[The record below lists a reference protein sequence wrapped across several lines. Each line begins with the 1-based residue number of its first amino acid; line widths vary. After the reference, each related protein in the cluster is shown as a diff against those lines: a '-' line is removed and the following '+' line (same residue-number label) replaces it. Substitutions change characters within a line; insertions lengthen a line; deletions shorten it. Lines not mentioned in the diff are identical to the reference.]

1 MNKWWEK
8 PFNWLSFAVP
18 AIIALIVAQVFMRY
32 VVGRN
37 IIVLEELQWDLYG
50 LIIIFGIVYTTL
62 NDLNVRMD
70 LFHAKFK
77 PKTQKILKFIEAL
90 LFIIPFAIIMLIHGA
105 DFALRSFQIG
115 ENSINPGGL
124 PYIWIMKAVIPI
136 AMFIL
141 LLVGI
146 YQAVVSFLPHREH

>member
-1 MNKWWEK
+1 MDKWWEK
-8 PFNWLSFAVP
+8 PFNWISYAVP
-18 AIIALIVAQVFMRY
+18 AIIALIIVQVFMRY

-50 LIIIFGIVYTTL
+50 LVIIFGIIYTALT
-62 NDLNVRMD
+62 DLNVRMD

-77 PKTQKILKFIEAL
+77 PRTQKILKIIEGVV
-90 LFIIPFAIIMLIHGA
+90 FIIPFSIIMLIHGV
-105 DFALRSFQIG
+105 DFAWRSFQIG

-146 YQAVVSFLPHREH
+146 YQVVKNIMPDRDE